1 MTRLEVAKQLGLTK
15 HQVAYREKIL
25 DIIGQEY
32 TEKNIELI
40 RNKRNFKVKD
50 KRNFK
55 VKDKP
60 FRSPVKFEI
69 IRLHLL
75 GKSNY
80 TIGILTKIHWRQISN
95 TINEY
100 INNDRCILIDSSIN
114 N

>member
-15 HQVAYREKIL
+15 HQVQYREKIL
-25 DIIGQEY
+25 DILGQPY

-40 RNKRNFKVKD
+40 RNKRNFKI
-50 KRNFK
+50 
-55 VKDKP
+55 KDKP

-80 TIGILTKIHWRQISN
+80 TIGQLTKIHWRQISN

-100 INNDRCILIDSSIN
+100 INNDRCILVDSKIN
-114 N
+114 Y

>member
-15 HQVAYREKIL
+15 HQVQYREKIL
-25 DIIGQEY
+25 DIIGQPY
-32 TEKNIELI
+32 TKKNIELI
-40 RNKRNFKVKD
+40 RN

-80 TIGILTKIHWRQISN
+80 TIGQLTKIHWRQISN

-100 INNDRCILIDSSIN
+100 INNDRSIFIDSSIN

>member
-1 MTRLEVAKQLGLTK
+1 MTRLEVAKKLGLTK
-15 HQVAYREKIL
+15 HQVQYREKIL
-25 DIIGQEY
+25 DILGQPY

-40 RNKRNFKVKD
+40 RNKRNLKVK
-50 KRNFK
+50 N
-55 VKDKP
+55 KP
-60 FRSPVKFEI
+60 FNSPVKFEV

-80 TIGILTKIHWRQISN
+80 TIGQLTKIHWRQISN

-100 INNDRCILIDSSIN
+100 MKNDRSIFIDSSIN

>member
-1 MTRLEVAKQLGLTK
+1 MTRLEVAKHLGLTK

-25 DIIGQEY
+25 DIIGQPY

-40 RNKRNFKVKD
+40 RNKRNFKI
-50 KRNFK
+50 
-55 VKDKP
+55 KDKP

-69 IRLHLL
+69 INLHLS

-80 TIGILTKIHWRQISN
+80 TIGQLTKTHWRQISN

-100 INNDRCILIDSSIN
+100 INNDKCIFVDSKIN
-114 N
+114 Y

>member
-15 HQVAYREKIL
+15 HQVQYREKIL
-25 DIIGQEY
+25 DIIGQPY

-40 RNKRNFKVKD
+40 RN

-80 TIGILTKIHWRQISN
+80 TIGQLTKIHWRQISN

-100 INNDRCILIDSSIN
+100 INNDRSIFIDSSIN

>member
-1 MTRLEVAKQLGLTK
+1 MTRLEVAKHLGLTK

-40 RNKRNFKVKD
+40 RNKRK
-50 KRNFK
+50 FK

-100 INNDRCILIDSSIN
+100 INNDRCILIDSNIN